1 MQAVVHLV
9 ALGVLMV
16 WSLTPSLVAAEL
28 KLGVLAPRGS
38 IEARN
43 QWADFASY
51 LSDRLGQ
58 PVTLIPLGPANIV
71 PAAEAGQLDL
81 VLANA
86 AHMVYLKER
95 VHGVPLVT
103 LNGLEGSQFAGV
115 ILAKKGRGIRTIA
128 DLKGKHG
135 MSLKFRE
142 AAGAY
147 IFQTYHLYQ
156 KGIDPHKDFASL
168 REGQK
173 QDDLVLAVQLGLI
186 DVAFIRSGLLESMER
201 EGKIKLADFVI
212 VDQRTDDGFNFVHST
227 DLYPEWYLSALPKVP
242 AAVQAAVKGAALQLT
257 PDMPAAQAAR
267 VLGFIEPLSLDGTEK
282 VLKTLN
288 IHMNDTAVSKR
299 E

>member
-1 MQAVVHLV
+1 MQAVVHFI

-16 WSLTPSLVAAEL
+16 CSLTPSLVAAEL
-28 KLGVLAPRGS
+28 KLGVLAPRG
-38 IEARN
+38 IIQAQI
-43 QWADFASY
+43 QWTDFASY

-71 PAAEAGQLDL
+71 PAAEAGQVDL

-86 AHMVYLKER
+86 AHMIYLKER
-95 VHGVPLVT
+95 VHGIPLAS

-135 MSLKFRE
+135 MSLKFKE

-186 DVAFIRSGLLESMER
+186 DVAFIRSGLLETMER
-201 EGKIKLADFVI
+201 EGKIKIADFVI
-212 VDQRTDDGFNFVHST
+212 VDERTGDGFEFVHST
-227 DLYPEWYLSALPKVP
+227 DLYPEWYLSALPRVP
-242 AAVQAAVKGAALQLT
+242 AAIQATVQVAALQLT
-257 PDMPAAQAAR
+257 PDMPAARAAR
-267 VLGFIEPLSLDGTEK
+267 VRGFLEPLPLDRMQK
-282 VLKTLN
+282 VLKALN
-288 IHMNDTAVSKR
+288 IHMNDTAALR
-299 E
+299 NE

>member
-1 MQAVVHLV
+1 MQAVVHLI

-16 WSLTPSLVAAEL
+16 CSLTPSLVTAEL
-28 KLGVLAPRGS
+28 KLGVLAPRGV
-38 IEARN
+38 IQAQN

-71 PAAEAGQLDL
+71 PAAEARQVDL

-86 AHMVYLKER
+86 AHMVYLQER
-95 VHGVPLVT
+95 VKGIPLAT
-103 LNGLEGSQFAGV
+103 LDGPEGPRFAGV

-135 MSLKFRE
+135 MSLKFKE

-147 IFQTYHLYQ
+147 IFQTYHLNQ
-156 KGIDPHKDFASL
+156 QGIDPHKDFASL

-186 DVAFIRSGLLESMER
+186 DVAFIRSGLLEAMER
-201 EGKIKLADFVI
+201 EGKIKIADFVI
-212 VDQRTDDGFNFVHST
+212 VDQRTDDGFEFVHST
-227 DLYPEWYLSALPKVP
+227 DLYPEWYLSALPWVP
-242 AAVQAAVKGAALQLT
+242 AAVQADIKVAALQLT

-267 VLGFIEPLSLDGTEK
+267 VQGFIELLPLDGIQK
-282 VLKTLN
+282 VLKALN
-288 IHMNDTAVSKR
+288 IHLYDAPASRR

>member
-1 MQAVVHLV
+1 
-9 ALGVLMV
+9 MV

-58 PVTLIPLGPANIV
+58 SVTLIPLGPANVV

-81 VLANA
+81 VLTNA

-95 VHGVPLVT
+95 VQGVPLVT

-156 KGIDPHKDFASL
+156 RGIDPHKDFASL

-173 QDDLVLAVQLGLI
+173 QDDLVLDVQLGLI

-227 DLYPEWYLSALPKVP
+227 DLYPEWYLAALPKVP
-242 AAVQAAVKGAALQLT
+242 AAVQADVKVAALQLT
-257 PDMPAAQAAR
+257 PDMPAAQVAR
-267 VLGFIEPLSLDGTEK
+267 VRGFIEPLPLDGTEK
-282 VLKTLN
+282 ILKTLN

-299 E
+299 K

>member
-1 MQAVVHLV
+1 MQAVVHLI
-9 ALGVLMV
+9 AFGVLMIC
-16 WSLTPSLVAAEL
+16 SLTPSLVTAEL
-28 KLGVLAPRGS
+28 NLGVLAPRGA
-38 IEARN
+38 IQARH

-58 PVTLIPLGPANIV
+58 PVTLIPLNPADIV

-95 VHGVPLVT
+95 VHGIPLVT
-103 LNGLEGSQFAGV
+103 LNGPEGPQFAGV
-115 ILAKKGRGIRTIA
+115 ILAKKGRGIRTVA

-135 MSLKFRE
+135 MSLKFKE
-142 AAGAY
+142 AAGGY
-147 IFQTYHLYQ
+147 IFQTYHLYE
-156 KGIDPHKDFASL
+156 KGFDPHKDFASF

-173 QDDLVLAVQLGLI
+173 QDDLVFAVQLGLI
-186 DVAFIRSGLLESMER
+186 DVAFIRSSLLESMER
-201 EGKIKLADFVI
+201 EGKIKIEDFVI
-212 VDQRTDDGFNFVHST
+212 VDQRTDDDFNFVHST
-227 DLYPEWYLSALPKVP
+227 NLYPEWYLSALPQVP
-242 AAVQAAVKGAALQLT
+242 AAVQAEVKVAALQLT

-267 VLGFIEPLSLDGTEK
+267 VLGFIEPLPLDGMEK

-288 IHMNDTAVSKR
+288 IHLHDTAASK

>member
-1 MQAVVHLV
+1 MQAVVHLI
-9 ALGVLMV
+9 AFGVLMIC
-16 WSLTPSLVAAEL
+16 SLTPSLVTAEL
-28 KLGVLAPRGS
+28 KLGVLAPRGV
-38 IEARN
+38 IQARN

-58 PVTLIPLGPANIV
+58 LVTLIPLNPADIV

-95 VHGVPLVT
+95 VHGIPLVT
-103 LNGLEGSQFAGV
+103 LNGPEGPQFAGV
-115 ILAKKGRGIRTIA
+115 ILAKKGRGIRTVA

-135 MSLKFRE
+135 MSLKFKE

-147 IFQTYHLYQ
+147 IFQTYHLSQ
-156 KGIDPHKDFASL
+156 QGIDPHKDFASL

-173 QDDLVLAVQLGLI
+173 QDDLVFAVQLGLI
-186 DVAFIRSGLLESMER
+186 DVAFIRSGLLEAMER
-201 EGKIKLADFVI
+201 EGKIKIADFVV
-212 VDQRTDDGFNFVHST
+212 VDQRTDDGFEFMHST
-227 DLYPEWYLSALPKVP
+227 DLYPEWYLSALPQVP
-242 AAVQAAVKGAALQLT
+242 TAVQAAVKVAALQLT

-267 VLGFIEPLSLDGTEK
+267 VRGFLEPLPLDGMEK
-282 VLKTLN
+282 VLKALN
-288 IHMNDTAVSKR
+288 IQLHDTAASK